1 MSFFRF
7 VNKLAIYR
15 LVIISLAHAHVT
27 DSPDVNLHLDELSS
41 ARISMNYFD
50 SDISKST
57 HTVVY
62 FDWKMVFIFTFAEY
76 VAYNFINAAKFELTI
91 IHQDVNLRRESRS
104 HGHVLMRL

>member
-1 MSFFRF
+1 MIYPEPEAKDKIYQYPLTHVKTRSTFT
-7 VNKLAIYR
+7 LA
-15 LVIISLAHAHVT
+15 
-27 DSPDVNLHLDELSS
+27 
-41 ARISMNYFD
+41 SMNYFD

-62 FDWKMVFIFTFAEY
+62 FDWKMVFIFTFAKY
-76 VAYNFINAAKFELTI
+76 VAHNFINAAKFELTI